1 VREIVFML
9 EFWVKSLAGAAAVCL
24 LSMPVLAAPA
34 GKPVETQT
42 IVVPPDQD
50 DAATVAEH
58 AMPAI
63 PSAAAGGSESPASPG
78 AAAPDQPPAAAPPA
92 GAGNPPKPVPTV
104 EYDVSNLPDAVKQLR
119 EKIIAAAASGDPEK
133 LRPIIVGNG
142 EPPQLSLNDY
152 DDPITYLKSQSGD
165 PDGREILAI
174 LIEVLQAGYVH
185 IGAGTPDEMYV
196 WPYFAEYPVD
206 KLTPPQLV
214 ELFRLI
220 YAGDYEDMKNEGTYL
235 FYRIGITPKGA
246 WKYFIAGD

>member
-1 VREIVFML
+1 MIVG
-9 EFWVKSLAGAAAVCL
+9 WTKSLAGAAAGVMLGCL
-24 LSMPVLAAPA
+24 QAMAAPA

-42 IVVPPDQD
+42 IIVPPPQADER
-50 DAATVAEH
+50 ATVADH

-63 PSAAAGGSESPASPG
+63 PSPGSAGDAPAASE
-78 AAAPDQPPAAAPPA
+78 AAPPA
-92 GAGNPPKPVPTV
+92 ASDKPVPVV
-104 EYDVSNLPDAVKQLR
+104 EYDVSKLPEPVKELR
-119 EKIIAAAASGDPEK
+119 EKIVAAAATGDPEK
-133 LRPIIVGNG
+133 LRPLLSGNG
-142 EPPQLSLNDY
+142 EPPQLSLNAF

-165 PDGREILAI
+165 PEGREILAI
-174 LIEVLQAGYVH
+174 LIEVLDAGYVH
-185 IGAGTPDEMYV
+185 VGAGTPDEMYV

-235 FYRIGITPKGA
+235 FYRVGITPKGE

>member
-1 VREIVFML
+1 ML
-9 EFWVKSLAGAAAVCL
+9 EGWVKSLAGAAIACL
-24 LSMPVLAAPA
+24 LALPVLAAPA

-42 IVVPPDQD
+42 IVVPTDRED
-50 DAATVAEH
+50 GATVAEH

-63 PSAAAGGSESPASPG
+63 PSAAAGAAVGESPANPG
-78 AAAPDQPPAAAPPA
+78 AAAPEQPPTATPPA
-92 GAGNPPKPVPTV
+92 SADNPPKPVPIV
-104 EYDVSNLPDAVKQLR
+104 EYDLSKLPDPVKQLR
-119 EKIIAAAASGDPEK
+119 DKIIAAAASGDPEK
-133 LRPIIVGNG
+133 LRPVIAGNG

-165 PDGREILAI
+165 PEGREILAI
-174 LIEVLQAGYVH
+174 LIEVLEAGYVH
-185 IGAGTPDEMYV
+185 IGAGTPDEIYI

-235 FYRIGITPKGA
+235 FYRVGITPKGA